1 VRKPATDPVLHRLI
15 RSRALN
21 IADCIGMHLD
31 ELQLSSSSMS
41 EHDPMIKRV
50 GVVGASGY
58 TGTELL
64 RLLYG
69 HPNLELVVA
78 TGDSKAGTRIAD
90 LYPSLAA
97 AYGDRTYDAFTP
109 ELVDGLDVVFC
120 GLPHGV
126 SQSVIPQIRGRVG
139 HIVDLGS
146 DFRLHDK
153 GLYPK
158 WYGAEHDHP
167 ALLDEFVY
175 GLPELFRDKIAGA
188 ELIAATGCNAATA
201 VFALVPLLAEG
212 MIDGNGMIVNLI
224 TGVSGAGR
232 PPKEATTFCS
242 VDENVAAY
250 ALLTHRHTPEIE
262 QALTERT
269 GREASV
275 LFTPHL
281 APMNRGI
288 IATCYARPMSDGLST
303 TSVLDAMRAFYAD
316 EPFMV
321 VDERSPST
329 KAVTGSN
336 AVHLT
341 ARVDPRTGHVMAIA
355 VLDNLMK
362 GASGMAV
369 QCANLAL
376 GLPETAGLTAIGMY
390 P

>member
-1 VRKPATDPVLHRLI
+1 
-15 RSRALN
+15 
-21 IADCIGMHLD
+21 
-31 ELQLSSSSMS
+31 MS
-41 EHDPMIKRV
+41 KHDLVPMRV
-50 GVVGASGY
+50 GVIGASGY
-58 TGTELL
+58 TGAELL
-64 RLLYG
+64 RLLHG
-69 HPNLELVVA
+69 HPALDVVVA
-78 TGDSKAGTRIAD
+78 TGDSKAGTRLAD

-97 AYGDRTYDAFTP
+97 AYGDRTFDAFTP
-109 ELVDGLDVVFC
+109 ELVDGLDLVFC

-153 GLYPK
+153 SLYPT
-158 WYGAEHDHP
+158 WYGAEHEHP

-201 VFALVPLLAEG
+201 VFALAPLLDAG
-212 MIDGNGMIVNLI
+212 LISGDGLIIDLI

-232 PPKEATTFCS
+232 PPKENTTFCT
-242 VDENVAAY
+242 VDENATAY
-250 ALLTHRHTPEIE
+250 GLLTHRHTPEIE

-269 GREASV
+269 GVQASV

-281 APMNRGI
+281 VPMNRGI
-288 IATCYARPMSDGLST
+288 LATCYGRPLENGLT
-303 TSVLDAMRAFYAD
+303 TDVALEAMRTFYAD

-329 KAVTGSN
+329 KATLGSN

-341 ARVDPRTGHVMAIA
+341 ARVDPRTGHVIAMAA
-355 VLDNLMK
+355 LDNLMK

-376 GLPETAGLTAIGMY
+376 EIPETTGLSSIGVY

>member
-1 VRKPATDPVLHRLI
+1 MA
-15 RSRALN
+15 
-21 IADCIGMHLD
+21 
-31 ELQLSSSSMS
+31 
-41 EHDPMIKRV
+41 RV
-50 GVVGASGY
+50 GVIGASGY
-58 TGTELL
+58 TGAEMM
-64 RLLYG
+64 RLLHG

-97 AYGDRTYDAFTP
+97 AYGDRSFEPFTP
-109 ELVDGLDVVFC
+109 ELVDGLDLVFV
-120 GLPHGV
+120 GLPHGI
-126 SQSVIPQIRGRVG
+126 SQSVIPGIRGTVG

-153 GLYPK
+153 DLYPE
-158 WYGAEHDHP
+158 WYGAAHEDP

-188 ELIAATGCNAATA
+188 ELIAATGCNAATS
-201 VFALVPLLAEG
+201 VFALAPLLAAG
-212 MIDGNGMIVNLI
+212 MIDGNGMIIDLI

-232 PPKEATTFCS
+232 PPKEATTFCT
-242 VDENVAAY
+242 VDENVTAY
-250 ALLTHRHTPEIE
+250 ALLSHRHTPEIE
-262 QALTERT
+262 QALTEST
-269 GREASV
+269 GKDASV

-281 APMNRGI
+281 APLNRGI
-288 IATCYARPMSDGLST
+288 IATCYGRPAKDGLT
-303 TSVLDAMRAFYAD
+303 TEAVLHTMADFYAD

-329 KAVTGSN
+329 KAVLGSN

-362 GASGMAV
+362 GASGMAI

-376 GLPETAGLTAIGMY
+376 GIPETTGLSSIGVY

>member
-1 VRKPATDPVLHRLI
+1 
-15 RSRALN
+15 
-21 IADCIGMHLD
+21 
-31 ELQLSSSSMS
+31 MS
-41 EHDPMIKRV
+41 QQESISKRV
-50 GVVGASGY
+50 GVIGASGY
-58 TGTELL
+58 TGAEML
-64 RLLYG
+64 RLLHG
-69 HPNLELVVA
+69 HPDLDLVVA

-97 AYGDRTYDAFTP
+97 AYGDRTFDAFTP
-109 ELVDGLDVVFC
+109 ELVDGLDLVFC

-126 SQSVIPQIRGRVG
+126 SQGVVPQIRGRVG

-153 GLYPK
+153 SLYPE
-158 WYGAEHDHP
+158 WYGADHEHP

-201 VFALVPLLAEG
+201 VFALAPLLDAG
-212 MIDGNGMIVNLI
+212 LIDGAGMIVDLI

-232 PPKEATTFCS
+232 PPKENTTFCT
-242 VDENVAAY
+242 VDENVTAY
-250 ALLTHRHTPEIE
+250 GLLTHRHTPEIE

-269 GREASV
+269 GVDASV

-281 APMNRGI
+281 VPMNRGI
-288 IATCYARPMSDGLST
+288 LATCYARPTSGDLT
-303 TSVLDAMRAFYAD
+303 TDRLLDVMKSFYAD

-329 KAVTGSN
+329 KATLGSN

-341 ARVDPRTGHVMAIA
+341 ARVDPRTGHVIAMAA
-355 VLDNLMK
+355 LDNLMK

-376 GLPETAGLTAIGMY
+376 GLPETTGLSSIGVY